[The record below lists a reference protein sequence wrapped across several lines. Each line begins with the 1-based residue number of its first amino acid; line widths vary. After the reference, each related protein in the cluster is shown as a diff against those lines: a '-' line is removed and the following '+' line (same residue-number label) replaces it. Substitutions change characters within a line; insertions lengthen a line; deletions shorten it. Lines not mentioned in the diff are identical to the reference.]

1 MEIGGLNEL
10 AGLQVEMIGGL
21 ERERDELL
29 VRVNSVVFDLEEK
42 GVELSRFENEVKRL
56 CY

>member
-1 MEIGGLNEL
+1 MGIGGLSEV

>member
-10 AGLQVEMIGGL
+10 AELQVEMIGAL